1 MSIKKRISIVFI
13 TAICQLSSVI
23 SYSQDAMA
31 FVQKVKAKIDVVN
44 DYSAVGNLKTDVV
57 FLKVPDAIVNV
68 YFKKPNKFQIS
79 KEKGISIL
87 PKGGMNMNVQNL
99 MAEKDVLAL
108 DAGTGNVSGT
118 AVRIIKLLP
127 SNEASDI
134 VLTTLYVDPTTLL
147 IKKTTITTKQ
157 NGTYD
162 IELSYGKYAAYA
174 LPDKVVLSFNTKE
187 YKLPKGVTLEFDDGE
202 KPNPDKLKNSKGMVT
217 ITYQSYKINKGV
229 SDDVFK

>member
-1 MSIKKRISIVFI
+1 MKLHKSTYFLIFYSLILCPYFSF
-13 TAICQLSSVI
+13 
-23 SYSQDAMA
+23 SQDALA
-31 FVQKVKAKIDVVN
+31 FVEKVKAKIDAVN
-44 DYSAVGNLKTDVV
+44 DYSAVGKLRTDVV

-87 PKGGMNMNVQNL
+87 PKGGVNMNMQNL
-99 MAEKDVLAL
+99 LTEKDFIAL
-108 DAGTGNVSGT
+108 DAGNGNIAGT
-118 AVRIIKLLP
+118 AVRIVKLLP
-127 SNEASDI
+127 SNESSDV

-147 IKKTTITTKQ
+147 IKKTTTTTKQ

-162 IELSYGKYAAYA
+162 VEMTYGKYAAYA

-202 KPNPDKLKNSKGMVT
+202 KPDPAKAKNRKGMVE
-217 ITYQSYKINKGV
+217 IIYQSYKINKGIQ
-229 SDDVFK
+229 DEVFK

>member
-1 MSIKKRISIVFI
+1 MKRRKAVHFLIFYSTFFI
-13 TAICQLSSVI
+13 PYSLF
-23 SYSQDAMA
+23 SQDAMA
-31 FVQKVKAKIDVVN
+31 FVQKVKAKIDAVN
-44 DYSAVGNLKTDVV
+44 DYSAVGKLKTDVV

-87 PKGGMNMNVQNL
+87 PKGGVNMNMQNL
-99 MAEKDVLAL
+99 LTSNEFLAI
-108 DAGTGNVSGT
+108 DAGVGTVAGT
-118 AVRIIKLLP
+118 AVKIIKLLP
-127 SNEASDI
+127 SNESSDV
-134 VLTTLYVDPTTLL
+134 VLTTLYVDPTNLL
-147 IKKTTITTKQ
+147 IRKTTITTKQ

-162 IELSYGKYAAYA
+162 VEMTYGKYAAYA

-202 KPNPDKLKNSKGMVT
+202 KPDPNKIKNSKGMVEL
-217 ITYQSYKINKGV
+217 TYQSYKINKGV

>member
-1 MSIKKRISIVFI
+1 MKLR
-13 TAICQLSSVI
+13 QI
-23 SYSQDAMA
+23 SYFLIFCSLFLIPHSLFSQDAMA

-44 DYSAVGNLKTDVV
+44 DYSAVGKLMTDVV
-57 FLKVPDAIVNV
+57 FLKVPDAVVNV

-87 PKGGMNMNVQNL
+87 PKGGVNMNMQNL
-99 MAEKDVLAL
+99 LTEKDFLAL
-108 DAGTGNVSGT
+108 DGGTGTVAGT
-118 AVRIIKLLP
+118 AVRIVKLLP
-127 SNEASDI
+127 NNESSDI
-134 VLTTLYVDPTTLL
+134 VLTTLYVDPLTFL
-147 IKKTTITTKQ
+147 IKKTTTTTKQ

-162 IELSYGKYAAYA
+162 VEMTYGKYAAYA

-202 KPNPDKLKNSKGMVT
+202 KPDPNKAKNNRGMVE

-229 SDDVFK
+229 SDSVFK